1 MKSERREDKI
11 MQMEGCLQQ
20 DTDEQRNKR
29 RKENTWEMQQIQ
41 KTTFIE
47 QYNFL
52 FTEVGYQQIFD
63 GTVTLEYKYN

>member
-20 DTDEQRNKR
+20 ETDEQRNKR
-29 RKENTWEMQQIQ
+29 RKENTWEMQKIQ

-47 QYNFL
+47 
-52 FTEVGYQQIFD
+52 
-63 GTVTLEYKYN
+63 